1 MIAQPTSS
9 PSRDSSCL
17 LTHIVSSLLLIG
29 VLAVPATAQVV
40 ATAPLSGQ
48 AQGPGNTQLAQPT
61 STLQEMIRRDRLF
74 GSWGGAQTKMR
85 ENGTK
90 LDVSLTQFFDW
101 APTQSSFEEPTETKY
116 HYGGKI
122 DVRDVSDLSRYAW
135 NGLSVDGHLEIR
147 FGDTPLLAGGTLL
160 PTNTA
165 LLFPEPEDTKARL
178 SGLTFTQVLNPH
190 VSLSVGRFNMLD
202 RYSNRMYTGG
212 AGIDRFMNMAFVR
225 NPISV
230 RTVPPVAEG
239 AIFSIMRGGEVVAT
253 GGLIESTDEG
263 FFKNGATVLWDVNL
277 PIKPF
282 SLPGRYTIGGEFSST
297 QGTALDQNFWLL
309 IPPGSEVVPETK
321 LGAWTLH
328 VTVDQA
334 LVADQ
339 SDANR
344 NFGAFATLGFSD
356 GNPSP
361 IQPFAIIGVGGN
373 SLLRGR
379 ERDTFGVGYFFTG
392 VSNTFRDAIQPL
404 RLRDEQGG
412 ELYYNAAV
420 TGWSYVT
427 ANLQFVDPF
436 AVGSKTRTFF
446 AIRWKLVF

>member
-1 MIAQPTSS
+1 MIGQSTSSFSRNPLRAPTS
-9 PSRDSSCL
+9 L
-17 LTHIVSSLLLIG
+17 VLNLLLI
-29 VLAVPATAQVV
+29 VVMAAPAAAQVV
-40 ATAPLSGQ
+40 ATAPLAGQ

-74 GSWGGAQTKMR
+74 GTWGGAQTRMR

-101 APTQSSFEEPTETKY
+101 APTQSSLDEPTETKY

-122 DVRDVSDLSRYAW
+122 DVRDISDISRYTW
-135 NGLSVDGHLEIR
+135 DGLSVDGHLEIR
-147 FGDTPLLAGGTLL
+147 FGDVPLLAGGTLL

-165 LLFPEPEDTKARL
+165 LVFPEPEDTKARL

-190 VSLSVGRFNMLD
+190 VSVSIGRFNMLD

-239 AIFSIMRGGEVVAT
+239 AIFSIMRGGQVVAT

-282 SLPGRYTIGGEFSST
+282 SLPGTYTIGGEFSST

-309 IPPGSEVVPETK
+309 IPPGSEVTPVTEQ
-321 LGAWTLH
+321 GAWTLH

-339 SDANR
+339 ADPNR
-344 NFGAFATLGFSD
+344 HFGAFATLGFSD

-379 ERDTFGVGYFFTG
+379 DRDTFGVGYFFTG
-392 VSNTFRDAIQPL
+392 VSNTFRDSIQPL

-420 TGWSYVT
+420 TGWSYIT

>member
-1 MIAQPTSS
+1 
-9 PSRDSSCL
+9 
-17 LTHIVSSLLLIG
+17 
-29 VLAVPATAQVV
+29 V
-40 ATAPLSGQ
+40 A
-48 AQGPGNTQLAQPT
+48 
-61 STLQEMIRRDRLF
+61 
-74 GSWGGAQTKMR
+74 
-85 ENGTK
+85 
-90 LDVSLTQFFDW
+90 
-101 APTQSSFEEPTETKY
+101 
-116 HYGGKI
+116 
-122 DVRDVSDLSRYAW
+122 
-135 NGLSVDGHLEIR
+135 
-147 FGDTPLLAGGTLL
+147 
-160 PTNTA
+160 
-165 LLFPEPEDTKARL
+165 
-178 SGLTFTQVLNPH
+178 
-190 VSLSVGRFNMLD
+190 
-202 RYSNRMYTGG
+202 
-212 AGIDRFMNMAFVR
+212 
-225 NPISV
+225 
-230 RTVPPVAEG
+230 
-239 AIFSIMRGGEVVAT
+239 
-253 GGLIESTDEG
+253 
-263 FFKNGATVLWDVNL
+263 
-277 PIKPF
+277 PF

-309 IPPGSEVVPETK
+309 IPPGSEVTPETK

-334 LVADQ
+334 LIADE
-339 SDANR
+339 SDPNH

-361 IQPFAIIGVGGN
+361 IQPYAILGVGGN

-392 VSNTFRDAIQPL
+392 VSNAFRDSIQPL